1 MRQLAAILF
10 ADMVGYTALM
20 QDNEQLARLKR
31 KRLKEVLETTISRFN
46 GKIMQYYGDG
56 SLSIFASAIDC
67 VNSAISIQQQLQQ
80 EPKVSLRIGI
90 HIGDVTIEDD
100 SIFGDGVNLASR
112 IESLAVP
119 GGIFISEKV
128 YDEIRNQQNIETR
141 EMGYFELK
149 NVKSPLRIF
158 AIANNGITV
167 PRRDELRGKT
177 KQPNNRLAVLPF
189 VNMSTD
195 SDNEY
200 FSDGITEELL
210 NALTRVEGLQVTSRT
225 SAFAF
230 KGKNTDVRDI
240 AIQLNVDRVLEGSVR
255 KSGNRVRISAQLI
268 NAVDGYHVWSET
280 YDRNLTDIFEV
291 QDEIS
296 GIIAGKLGKMHAAD
310 PDHVVK
316 APVKNVAAYTQYLR
330 GLHFLNKIT
339 PADSHKA
346 IECFEEA
353 IALEPNYAQ
362 AYARSA
368 AAYSALGVTGQMLP
382 DKAFEI
388 VHRYAD
394 KALQIDDRIAEGH
407 LAKASAY
414 LFYDWK
420 WKEAYDELQKAIEL
434 NPGAIDAYQLLG
446 YYYLIMGQKLKAVEM
461 LEEAEK
467 IDPLSPVI
475 SQTLGNMYLFAG
487 RYDEAIV
494 QADKM
499 LDLNPTMRISIE
511 MKGWATGIKGDW
523 ETALTFFKEVHR
535 LTNHPLKGLI
545 GLGFAYAHLGQEENA
560 LEIIRKMEQR
570 QEQEPGAVIDT
581 EIAAVWFALGNFDK
595 GFYHIGRAVD
605 KKVGPVSYFF
615 EYPQYKVA
623 KKDPRYKELLRRQGF
638 AEELIESLAN
648 SV

>member
-20 QDNEQLARLKR
+20 QENEQLAHAKR

-46 GKIMQYYGDG
+46 GKVVQYYGDG
-56 SLSIFASAIDC
+56 SLSIFGSAIDC
-67 VNSAISIQQQLQQ
+67 VTSAIHIQQQLQQ
-80 EPKVSLRIGI
+80 EPKVALRIGI
-90 HIGDVTIEDD
+90 HTGDVVIEDE
-100 SIFGDGVNLASR
+100 SIYGDGVNLASR

-149 NVKSPLRIF
+149 NVTVPVRIF
-158 AIANNGITV
+158 AIANNGIVV

-177 KQPNNRLAVLPF
+177 KQTNNRLAVLPF

-195 SDNEY
+195 PENEY

-210 NALTRVEGLQVTSRT
+210 NALTRVDGLQVTSRT

-230 KGKNTDVRDI
+230 KGKNTDIRDI
-240 AIQLNVDRVLEGSVR
+240 AIQLNVDRILEGSVR
-255 KSGNRVRISAQLI
+255 KSGNRVRITAQLI
-268 NAVDGYHVWSET
+268 NAADGYHIWSES
-280 YDRNLTDIFEV
+280 YDRNLTDIFEL

-296 GIIAGKLGKMHAAD
+296 SIIAGKLGKMHAAE
-310 PDHVVK
+310 PEQLVK
-316 APVKNVAAYTQYLR
+316 APIKNVAAYTHYLR
-330 GLHFLNKIT
+330 GLHYLNKLT
-339 PADSHKA
+339 PADSRKA

-368 AAYSALGVTGQMLP
+368 GAYSYLGVTGQMLP
-382 DKAFEI
+382 EKAFEI

-394 KALQIDDRIAEGH
+394 KALQIDDAIAEGH
-407 LAKASAY
+407 IAKGSAY
-414 LFYDWK
+414 LFFDWK
-420 WKEAYDELQKAIEL
+420 WSQAFDELQKAIQL
-434 NPGAIDAYQLLG
+434 NPGSIDAHQLLG
-446 YYYLIMGQKLKAVEM
+446 YYYLIVGQKQKAVEM

-475 SQTLGNMYLFAG
+475 SQTLGNMYIFAG
-487 RYDEAIV
+487 RYDEAII

-511 MKGWATGIKGDW
+511 MKGWATGMKGDW
-523 ETALTFFKEVHR
+523 EAALEYFKEVHR

-545 GLGFAYAHLGQEENA
+545 GLGFAYARLGQEEKA
-560 LEIIRKMEQR
+560 LDVIRKMEQR
-570 QEQEPGAVIDT
+570 QEQEPGSLMDP
-581 EIAAVWFALGNFDK
+581 EIAAVWFALGNLDK
-595 GFYHIGRAVD
+595 AFYHLSRAVD
-605 KKVGPVSYFF
+605 KRSGPISYFL
-615 EYPQYKVA
+615 EYPPYAGV

-638 AEELIESLAN
+638 GEELIESFTE
-648 SV
+648 

>member
-1 MRQLAAILF
+1 
-10 ADMVGYTALM
+10 M
-20 QDNEQLARLKR
+20 QENEPLARLKR
-31 KRLKEVLETTISRFN
+31 KRLKEVLEATISKFN
-46 GKIMQYYGDG
+46 GKVVQYYGDG
-56 SLSIFASAIDC
+56 SLSIFGSAIEC
-67 VNSAISIQQQLQQ
+67 VDSAISIQQQLQQ
-80 EPKVSLRIGI
+80 EPKVSLRMGI
-90 HIGDVTIEDD
+90 HTGDVAIEDE
-100 SIFGDGVNLASR
+100 SIYGDGVNLASR

-128 YDEIRNQQNIETR
+128 YDEIRNQQNIQTR

-149 NVKSPLRIF
+149 NVKLPVRIF
-158 AIANNGITV
+158 AIANSGVTV

-177 KQPNNRLAVLPF
+177 KQTNNRLAVLPF

-195 SDNEY
+195 PENEY

-230 KGKNTDVRDI
+230 KGKNTDIRDI
-240 AIQLNVDRVLEGSVR
+240 AIQLNVDRILEGSVR
-255 KSGNRVRISAQLI
+255 KSGNRVRITAQLI
-268 NAVDGYHVWSET
+268 NAADGYHIWSES

-296 GIIAGKLGKMHAAD
+296 SIIAGKLQDKMSAAEKTD
-310 PDHVVK
+310 YLVK
-316 APVKNVAAYTQYLR
+316 APIKNVAAYTHYLR
-330 GLHFLNKIT
+330 GLHYLNKIT
-339 PADSHKA
+339 PADSRKA

-368 AAYSALGVTGQMLP
+368 GAYSHLAVTGQMLP
-382 DKAFEI
+382 DTAFE
-388 VHRYAD
+388 VVKRYAD
-394 KALQIDDRIAEGH
+394 KALQVDDTIAEGH
-407 LAKASAY
+407 IAKGSAY

-420 WKEAYDELQKAIEL
+420 WKEAFDELQKAIEL
-434 NPGAIDAYQLLG
+434 NPSAIDAYQLLG

-511 MKGWATGIKGDW
+511 MKGWATGLKGDW

-545 GLGFAYAHLGQEENA
+545 GLGFGRSRRYVA
-560 LEIIRKMEQR
+560 LAGGPPAAPDLSPAPGLRKSR
-570 QEQEPGAVIDT
+570 ARSTICRSSSPNLKASFPGVSTRRGTRSSTSTAPRS
-581 EIAAVWFALGNFDK
+581 
-595 GFYHIGRAVD
+595 GRSAR
-605 KKVGPVSYFF
+605 S
-615 EYPQYKVA
+615 
-623 KKDPRYKELLRRQGF
+623 R
-638 AEELIESLAN
+638 
-648 SV
+648 

>member
-1 MRQLAAILF
+1 
-10 ADMVGYTALM
+10 M
-20 QDNEQLARLKR
+20 QENEPLARLKR
-31 KRLKEVLETTISRFN
+31 KRLKEVLEATISKFN
-46 GKIMQYYGDG
+46 GKVVQYYGDG
-56 SLSIFASAIDC
+56 SLSIFGSAIEC
-67 VNSAISIQQQLQQ
+67 VDSAISIQQQLQQ
-80 EPKVSLRIGI
+80 EPKVSLRMGI
-90 HIGDVTIEDD
+90 HTGDVAIEDE
-100 SIFGDGVNLASR
+100 SIYGDGVNLASR

-128 YDEIRNQQNIETR
+128 YDEIRNQQNIQTR

-149 NVKSPLRIF
+149 NVKLPVRIF
-158 AIANNGITV
+158 AIANSGVTV

-177 KQPNNRLAVLPF
+177 KQTNNRLAVLPF

-195 SDNEY
+195 PENEY

-230 KGKNTDVRDI
+230 KGKNTDIRDI
-240 AIQLNVDRVLEGSVR
+240 AIQLNVDRILEGSVR
-255 KSGNRVRISAQLI
+255 KSGNRVRITAQLI
-268 NAVDGYHVWSET
+268 NAADGYHIWSES

-296 GIIAGKLGKMHAAD
+296 SIIAGKLQDKMSAAEKTD
-310 PDHVVK
+310 YLVK
-316 APVKNVAAYTQYLR
+316 APIKNVAAYTHYLR
-330 GLHFLNKIT
+330 GLHYLNKIT
-339 PADSHKA
+339 PADSRKA

-368 AAYSALGVTGQMLP
+368 GAYSHLAVTGQMLP
-382 DKAFEI
+382 DTAFE
-388 VHRYAD
+388 VVKRYAD
-394 KALQIDDRIAEGH
+394 KALQVDDTIAEGH
-407 LAKASAY
+407 IAKGSAY

-420 WKEAYDELQKAIEL
+420 WKEAFDELQKAIEL
-434 NPGAIDAYQLLG
+434 NPSAIDAYQLLG

-511 MKGWATGIKGDW
+511 MKGWATGLKGDW

-545 GLGFAYAHLGQEENA
+545 GLGFAYAHLGQRENA
-560 LEIIRKMEQR
+560 VDVIRKMEQR
-570 QEQEPGAVIDT
+570 QEQEAGSVIDP
-581 EIAAVWFALGNFDK
+581 EIAAVWFALGDFDK
-595 GFYHIGRAVD
+595 AFYYANRAVE
-605 KKVGPVSYFF
+605 KRVGPISYFF
-615 EYPQYKVA
+615 EYPQYKSA
-623 KKDPRYKELLRRQGF
+623 KKDPRYKELLRKQGF
-638 AEELIESLAN
+638 DEELIESLAK
-648 SV
+648 